1 LSDSSGEGFIHHS
14 FSDSSLENIIEAAHF
29 FGLEHERYALLGRRI
44 SALIPLSVE
53 LFSRSYC
60 TSGENGRS
68 KARWVIGF
76 EVIKFKY
83 REIAD

>member
-14 FSDSSLENIIEAAHF
+14 FRDSSLKNVVEAAHF
-29 FGLEHERYALLGRRI
+29 FGLKHERPALLGRRI
-44 SALIPLSVE
+44 SALMPLSVE
-53 LFSRSYC
+53 IFSRSYC
-60 TSGENGRS
+60 TSSENGRS

>member
-14 FSDSSLENIIEAAHF
+14 FSDSSLENVVEAAHF
-29 FGLEHERYALLGRRI
+29 FGLEHERSAVLGRRI